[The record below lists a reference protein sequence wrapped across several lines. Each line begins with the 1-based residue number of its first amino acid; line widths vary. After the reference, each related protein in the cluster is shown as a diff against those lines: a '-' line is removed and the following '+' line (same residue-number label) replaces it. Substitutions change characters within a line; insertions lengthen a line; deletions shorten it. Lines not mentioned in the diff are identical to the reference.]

1 MALPLDWFRYGWHPM
16 LGLGIVVTASTWIG
30 LMIRRA
36 SFMAYLAAVL
46 QSPFLVLAG
55 LILGTLFQ
63 WALDRAGTGGAI
75 RTYLPVL
82 VFPALGFVAG
92 RTGFGRR
99 PSAGYARG
107 TVIQDAG
114 ALRRALG
121 GAWRRDSQGL
131 TLAGVPIPALDETK
145 HFKLIGT
152 TGTGKSSAIREVLRG
167 ALGRGDRAIIADPDG
182 GYLQRFYDPQRG
194 DVILNPFDTRSVR
207 WDLFREIRNPYDFEQ
222 LARSLIGES
231 SGQDR
236 IWRQY
241 AQTYFAALL
250 RQTHGLGAAHMA
262 DFHRL
267 LTRAPAEE
275 LRLLLDGTAAE
286 AFLQPGNEKM
296 FGSIHAVTRV
306 HTSALEYIQ
315 AQRSPLF
322 SIRDWVRQG
331 TGVLFLPYQP
341 DQIAALKYIIS
352 TWMRIA
358 IFEAMSLGEGDH
370 RLWFVIDELD
380 ALGAIDGLKDA
391 LTRLRKY
398 GGRCVLGFQSIA
410 QVRGTYGDA
419 EAQTIVENC
428 GNTLILRCSASES
441 GGTAQFASRLIGER
455 EIVRQQITENRSG
468 GFFETPQRSVSR
480 SEQHATESA
489 VLASQVEQLP
499 DLSGYLKFASLPV
512 WRRVS
517 IRVG

>member
-1 MALPLDWFRYGWHPM
+1 MTLPLDWFRHGWHPM
-16 LGLGIVVTASTWIG
+16 LGLGMVVIVSTWIG
-30 LMIRRA
+30 LMIRHA
-36 SFMAYLAAVL
+36 SFIAYLTAVL

-55 LILGTLFQ
+55 LILGTLIQ

-82 VFPALGFVAG
+82 VFPVLGFVVGSAA
-92 RTGFGRR
+92 FGRR
-99 PSAGYARG
+99 QSAGYARG
-107 TVIQDAG
+107 TVIQEAG
-114 ALRRALG
+114 VVQRMLG
-121 GAWRRDSQGL
+121 RIRRRDSRGL
-131 TLAGVPIPALDETK
+131 TLAGVSIPASDETK

-152 TGTGKSSAIREVLRG
+152 TGTGKSSAIREILRG
-167 ALGRGDRAIIADPDG
+167 ALARGDRAIIADPDG

-194 DVILNPFDTRSVR
+194 DVILNPFNTRSVR

-236 IWRQY
+236 IWRMY

-250 RQTHGLGAAHMA
+250 RQTHGLGAAYTA

-267 LTRAPAEE
+267 LTRAPTEE

-306 HTSALEYIQ
+306 HTSALEYVQ
-315 AQRSPLF
+315 AQRSALF
-322 SIRDWVRQG
+322 SIRDWVGQG

-341 DQIAALKYIIS
+341 DQIAALKYIVS

-358 IFEAMSLGEGDH
+358 IVEAMSLGEGDH

-391 LTRLRKY
+391 LTRLRKF

-428 GNTLILRCSASES
+428 GNTLILRCSASEN

-468 GFFETPQRSVSR
+468 GFFETPHRSVSR

-489 VLASQVEQLP
+489 VLASQVEQLA
-499 DLSGYLKFASLPV
+499 DLSGYLKFASSPV

-517 IRVG
+517 FRVG

>member
-1 MALPLDWFRYGWHPM
+1 MALPLNWISHGWHPM
-16 LGLGIVVTASTWIG
+16 LGLGLVVTVSMWTG
-30 LMIRRA
+30 LIMRRA

-55 LILGTLFQ
+55 LILGTLIQ
-63 WALDRAGTGGAI
+63 WALDRAGTGGAL

-82 VFPALGFVAG
+82 VFPVLGFVVG
-92 RTGFGRR
+92 RGGFGRK
-99 PSAGYARG
+99 PSADYARG
-107 TVIQDAG
+107 TVIHDAG

-121 GAWRRDSQGL
+121 HIKWRDSRQL
-131 TLAGVPIPALDETK
+131 TLAGVSIPASDETK

-152 TGTGKSSAIREVLRG
+152 TGAGKSSAIRGVLRG

-182 GYLQRFYDPQRG
+182 GYLHRFYDPRRG
-194 DVILNPFDTRSVR
+194 DVILNPFDARSVR

-250 RQTHGLGAAHMA
+250 RQTHGLGAAYTA

-267 LTRAPAEE
+267 LTRAPVEE

-315 AQRSPLF
+315 AQRGPLF
-322 SIRDWVRQG
+322 SIRDWVGQG

-341 DQIAALKYIIS
+341 DQIAALRYIIS

-428 GNTLILRCSASES
+428 GNTLILRCSASEG

-468 GFFETPQRSVSR
+468 GFFETPHRSVSR

-499 DLSGYLKFASLPV
+499 DLSGYLKFASFPV

-517 IRVG
+517 FHVG